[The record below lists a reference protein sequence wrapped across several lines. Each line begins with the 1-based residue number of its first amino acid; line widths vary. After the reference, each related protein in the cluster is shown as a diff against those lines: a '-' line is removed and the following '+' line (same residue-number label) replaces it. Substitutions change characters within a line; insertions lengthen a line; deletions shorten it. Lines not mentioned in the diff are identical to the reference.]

1 VCSPSNSF
9 RLSSLVE
16 PMMGAV
22 MYGFAKDH
30 ARATWAIVNPFFRAI
45 SWIRSLICFRESSGL
60 SCPRALY

>member
-1 VCSPSNSF
+1 
-9 RLSSLVE
+9 
-16 PMMGAV
+16 